1 MKKTTILLLVLM
13 LVSLT
18 EISNAQDK
26 SVDYCV
32 LVTATTSKSPAA
44 ITLNWPDN
52 GKALSYSISR
62 KGKYEFTWKSIKTGI
77 AGTVTSY
84 VDSDVTIGNEYEYQ
98 IVRNQTGGFTATGYL
113 SCAIDLPIVHKRGT
127 VLLLIEAS
135 IKDSLADAINE
146 VSLDMAGDGWKVIHR
161 YAHKDSSI
169 QYVSGLIAEAKKW
182 ADNPL
187 RAIYILGHVA
197 VPYSG
202 NYGQDNFYSVAPDGH
217 TDHNGAWPADVW
229 YGTDGKYYTD
239 AVSNDLS
246 TRTPNKNFP
255 GDGKFDQIEI
265 PSEILYHVGRV
276 DLANMPA
283 FAETEVALLKQ
294 YIKKAHDYRFGITKT
309 INKGLID
316 ENFGANAGAFA
327 STGWRNFTAF
337 FGATNVLDRVENG
350 VDYFLDLADSNYLF
364 AYGTGGGSF
373 TSAGGIGSTDDF
385 KTKRGAPFNFLF
397 GSYFGDWNVSN
408 NFLRAPLAAKEN
420 GLVSAWSGRPWWHAH
435 HMALGETIGFS
446 TWVSQSNK
454 NTYATTPFANNIHIA
469 LMGDPTLR
477 LYVIQPQG
485 AVTATPAG
493 DKKSA
498 TINWAASTE
507 PNIQGYYVY
516 RSSTPYGTFEVINTT
531 AITGNSLV
539 DVMPFE
545 GTNYYMVRTA
555 KMQQTPAGSFMNLS
569 QGTFAKADNL
579 IGEIATTPQI
589 AKSEFVCYP
598 NPTTGAVNIRFNQ
611 MEKEAGNIVVLN
623 NIGQV
628 VMQKALNNGTL
639 QSNLE
644 LSSLPKG
651 LYWIKV
657 GTSVRSIILQ

>member
-1 MKKTTILLLVLM
+1 MKKITTIIALFILI
-13 LVSLT
+13 SLT
-18 EISNAQDK
+18 IELKAQDK
-26 SVDYCV
+26 TVDYCV
-32 LVTATTSKSPAA
+32 LVTATISKSPAS

-52 GKALSYSISR
+52 GKAMNYSISR
-62 KGKYEFTWKSIKTGI
+62 KSKYETTWKSIKTGL
-77 AGTVTSY
+77 AGTVVAY
-84 VDSDVTIGNEYEYQ
+84 VDNDVTVGNEYEYQ

-113 SCAIDLPIVHKRGT
+113 SCAIELPIVHNRGT
-127 VLLLIEAS
+127 ILLLIESS
-135 IKDSLADAINE
+135 IKDSLTKEIND

-161 YAHKDSSI
+161 FAHKDSSI

-187 RAIYILGHVA
+187 RAIYILGHIA

-202 NYGQDNFYSVAPDGH
+202 NYGQDNFYTVAPDGH
-217 TDHNGAWPADVW
+217 PDHAGTWPADVW
-229 YGTDGKYYTD
+229 YGTDPKYYTD
-239 AVSNDLS
+239 NITNDLS
-246 TRTPNKNFP
+246 TREPNKNFP
-255 GDGKFDQIEI
+255 GDGRFDQIEI
-265 PSEILYHVGRV
+265 PSEVMYHIGRV

-283 FAETEVALLKQ
+283 FNQSEIALLKQ
-294 YIKKAHDYRFGITKT
+294 YIQKAHDYRYGITKT

-337 FGATNVLDRVENG
+337 FGTENVLDRAEKG
-350 VDYFLDLADSNYLF
+350 VDYFTDLADSNYLF

-373 TSAGGIGSTDDF
+373 TSAGGIGSTNDF
-385 KTKRGAPFNFLF
+385 TTKRGAPFNFLF

-454 NTYATTPFANNIHIA
+454 TTYASTPFANNIHIA

-485 AVTATPAG
+485 NVTITAATN
-493 DKKSA
+493 KKSA
-498 TINWAASTE
+498 TINWTASTE
-507 PNIQGYYVY
+507 KNINGYYVY
-516 RSSTPYGTFEVINTT
+516 RSSKPYGTFDLVNTLP
-531 AITGNSLV
+531 ITGISLN
-539 DVMPFE
+539 DSAPFE

-555 KMQQTPAGSFMNLS
+555 KMQTTPAGSFMNLS
-569 QGTFAKADNL
+569 QGTFAKVDNM
-579 IGEIATTPQI
+579 IGQIAGTPTL

-598 NPTTGAVNIRFNQ
+598 NPTNNVLNIRFNRI
-611 MEKEAGNIVVLN
+611 EKEVENIVVLN

-628 VMQKALNNGTL
+628 VMQEAITKGAMQTSL
-639 QSNLE
+639 QLA
-644 LSSLPKG
+644 SLPKG
-651 LYWIKV
+651 IYWIKV
-657 GTSVRSIILQ
+657 GASVSSVVLQ

>member
-1 MKKTTILLLVLM
+1 MKKITTILFLAFIFCFVNT
-13 LVSLT
+13 SK
-18 EISNAQDK
+18 AQDK
-26 SVDYCV
+26 TVDYCV

-44 ITLNWPDN
+44 ITLNWPNN
-52 GKALSYSISR
+52 GKALSYTIS
-62 KGKYEFTWKSIKTGI
+62 KKSKYETTWKSIKTGI
-77 AGTVTSY
+77 AGTVTNY
-84 VDSDVTIGNEYEYQ
+84 VDSDVTVGNEYEYQ
-98 IVRNQTGGFTATGYL
+98 IVRSQTGGFTATGYL
-113 SCAIDLPIVHKRGT
+113 SCAIELPIVHKRGT
-127 VLLLIEAS
+127 VLLLIESS
-135 IKDSLADAINE
+135 IKDSLTAEINE

-161 YAHKDSSI
+161 YAHKDSSV

-217 TDHNGAWPADVW
+217 TDHAGAWPADVW
-229 YGTDGKYYTD
+229 YGTDPKYYTD
-239 AVSNDLS
+239 NLSNDLS
-246 TRTPNKNFP
+246 TREPNKNFP
-255 GDGKFDQIEI
+255 GDGRFDQIEI
-265 PSEILYHVGRV
+265 PSEVMYHIGRV
-276 DLANMPA
+276 DLAKMPA
-283 FAETEVALLKQ
+283 FSQSEVALLKQ
-294 YIKKAHDYRFGITKT
+294 YIKKAHDYRYGITKT

-337 FGATNVLDRVENG
+337 FGAENVLDRVENG
-350 VDYFLDLADSNYLF
+350 VDYFTDLADSNYLF

-373 TSAGGIGSTDDF
+373 TSAGGIGTTVDF
-385 KTKRGAPFNFLF
+385 TTKRGAPFNFLF

-454 NTYATTPFANNIHIA
+454 NTYASTPFANNIHIA

-485 AVTATPAG
+485 TVTAAAAA
-493 DKKSA
+493 DKKTT
-498 TINWAASTE
+498 TINWSASTE
-507 PNIQGYYVY
+507 NNIDGYYVY
-516 RSSTPYGTFEVINTT
+516 RSSTPYGTFDLVNTMP
-531 AITGNSLV
+531 ITGTTLNDSA
-539 DVMPFE
+539 PFT

-555 KMQQTPAGSFMNLS
+555 KMQITPAGSFMNLS
-569 QGTFAKADNL
+569 QGTFAKVDNMV
-579 IGEIATTPQI
+579 GQTASTP
-589 AKSEFVCYP
+589 ALVKSEFVCYP
-598 NPTTGAVNIRFNQ
+598 NPTTGVLNIRFSQ
-611 MEKEAGNIVVLN
+611 LDKGIDHIVVLN

-628 VMQKALNNGTL
+628 VMQETINKGAL
-639 QSNLE
+639 QSSIQLDG
-644 LSSLPKG
+644 LPKG

-657 GTSVRSIILQ
+657 GGSLSSVMLQ